1 VDWTKLLPNP
11 TLVAEEVRSGTG
23 VPIQLFRNPGEPVSV
38 ARVSRALG
46 TSMSAESNVDDIRCM
61 ERLAQ
66 GDHAA
71 LEELYARWSR
81 PLLHFLYRMC
91 LDRSLAEDLL
101 QGVFV
106 RVWRASPSYQPL
118 AKFSTWLFQIA
129 RNHWLNEREKKLRR
143 IRPVSLDSTGRGSD
157 ASDGQGLA
165 AAVDS
170 GAPAPD
176 VIAERSE
183 LGRQIAEAGARLPDK
198 LREVWTL
205 GAVQGLPY
213 REVSDVLGI
222 PVGTV
227 KSRMFQAVRLLRED
241 LEAVGAC
248 PSGPAEPD

>member
-1 VDWTKLLPNP
+1 MPESERECRTDFLEIRVNRLD
-11 TLVAEEVRSGTG
+11 A
-23 VPIQLFRNPGEPVSV
+23 
-38 ARVSRALG
+38 ARVPRAHG
-46 TSMSAESNVDDIRCM
+46 TSMSAESNVDDVRCM

-66 GDHAA
+66 GDQAA

-91 LDRSLAEDLL
+91 SDRILAEDLL

-106 RVWRASPSYQPL
+106 RVWRAAPNYQPL

-129 RNHWLNEREKKLRR
+129 RNHWLNEREKRLRR
-143 IRPVSLDSTGRGSD
+143 IRPVSLDSTGKGSD
-157 ASDGQGLA
+157 QSDGQGLA
-165 AAVDS
+165 ATVDA
-170 GAPAPD
+170 GTPAPD
-176 VIAERSE
+176 LVAERTE
-183 LGRQIAEAGARLPDK
+183 LGEKIAAAGARLPDK

-213 REVSDVLGI
+213 REVSEVLGI

-241 LEAVGAC
+241 LEAYV
-248 PSGPAEPD
+248 